1 MTDSREMVSVG
12 IDVGTTT
19 TQLVFSRLA
28 VSNISRLGQI
38 PRFQVS
44 GKAVLYESPAY
55 FTPLLS
61 PDLVDVQKLSEI
73 IRSEYQKAGIQPHQ
87 VETGAVIITGEIA
100 RTQNAEEILK
110 AISSLAGEFVVTVAG
125 PNVESLIAGRGSG
138 AATYSAENYTTVTNV
153 DIGGGT
159 SNAAVFR
166 SGEHL
171 SSSALAVG
179 GRQVVIEKTSGIVQH
194 IAPPGQLIIKTLGLP
209 IFVGKRVDLDVLQ
222 PFCDCMADLVAD
234 LIQGIE
240 SDLGRQLQ
248 LSPPLTHNA
257 ESRVLFISGGV
268 GTYFYQP
275 VEIHSLADVTIH
287 NDVGPLLAQS
297 LRLNPRI
304 RQMRVEK
311 PAQTLRATVLGAA
324 TQTITLSGS
333 TIFTDARLLPLRNLP
348 VIRPHFHNGDLQNPQ
363 KVAQAVQNAVQ
374 RWDLQQ
380 NGGNFAIALH
390 LPPRL
395 DFATLQSLAAGLV
408 QFFGEQHRS
417 SESPLVL
424 ITELDYAQV
433 LGQTIRSLNAKIP
446 LISVDQVNLTEG
458 DFIDIGEPIL
468 DGRVVPLSVKT
479 LIFYH

>member
-1 MTDSREMVSVG
+1 MTDTREMVSVG

-28 VSNISRLGQI
+28 VSNVSRLGQI

-44 GKAVLYESPAY
+44 GKSVLYESPAY

-61 PDLVDVQKLSEI
+61 PDVVDVQKLSEI
-73 IRSEYQKAGIQPHQ
+73 IRSEYQKAGIQPDQ

-159 SNAAVFR
+159 SNAAIFR
-166 SGEHL
+166 VGEHL

-179 GRQVVIEKTSGIVQH
+179 GRQIVIEKTSGIVQH
-194 IAPPGQLIIKTLGLP
+194 IAPPGQQIIKALGLP
-209 IFVGKRVDLDVLQ
+209 IFVGKRVDVDVLQ

-234 LIQGIE
+234 LIHGVQ
-240 SDLGRQLQ
+240 SDLSRQLQ
-248 LSPPLTHNA
+248 LSPPLTHAA
-257 ESRVLFISGGV
+257 ESKVLFISGGV
-268 GTYFYQP
+268 GTYYYQP

-333 TIFTDARLLPLRNLP
+333 TIFTDAKLLPLRNLP
-348 VIRPHFHNGDLQNPQ
+348 VIRPHLYNGDLQNPR
-363 KVAQAVQNAVQ
+363 KVAEAVQTAVQ
-374 RWDLQQ
+374 RWDIQQ
-380 NGGNFAIALH
+380 NSGNYAIALH

-395 DFATLQSLAAGLV
+395 DYPTLQSLASGLV
-408 QFFGEQHRS
+408 QFFGAHHS
-417 SESPLVL
+417 ADAPLVL
-424 ITELDYAQV
+424 ITEADYAQV
-433 LGQTIRSLNAKIP
+433 LGQTIRSLDARIP
-446 LISVDQVNLTEG
+446 LISVDQVNLAEG

>member
-1 MTDSREMVSVG
+1 MADSREMVSVG

-44 GKAVLYESPAY
+44 GKSVLYESPAY

-61 PDLVDVQKLSEI
+61 PDVVDVQKLSEI

-110 AISSLAGEFVVTVAG
+110 AIASLAGEFVVTVAG

-138 AATYSAENYTTVTNV
+138 AAAYSAENYTTVTNV

-166 SGEHL
+166 GGEHL

-179 GRQVVIEKTSGIVQH
+179 GRQIVIEKTSGIVQH
-194 IAPPGQLIIKTLGLP
+194 IAPPGQWIVKALGLP

-222 PFCDCMADLVAD
+222 PFCDCMADLIAD
-234 LIQGIE
+234 LIHGVQ

-248 LSPPLTHNA
+248 LSPPLTHTA
-257 ESRVLFISGGV
+257 ESKVLFISGGV

-348 VIRPHFHNGDLQNPQ
+348 VIRPHLNNGDLQAPQ
-363 KVAQAVQNAVQ
+363 KIAAAVQNAVQ

-395 DFATLQSLAAGLV
+395 DFATLQSLAGGLV
-408 QFFGEQHRS
+408 QFFNEHGQPEK
-417 SESPLVL
+417 PLVL
-424 ITELDYAQV
+424 ITELDYAQA
-433 LGQTIRSLNAKIP
+433 LGQTIRSLNPHIP
-446 LISVDQVNLTEG
+446 LISVDQVNLAEG

>member
-28 VSNISRLGQI
+28 VSNVSRLGQI

-44 GKAVLYESPAY
+44 GKSVLYESPAY

-61 PDLVDVQKLSEI
+61 PDVVDVQKLSEI
-73 IRSEYQKAGIQPHQ
+73 IRSEYQKAGIQPQQ

-138 AATYSAENYTTVTNV
+138 AAAYSAENYTTVTNV

-166 SGEHL
+166 GGEHL

-179 GRQVVIEKTSGIVQH
+179 GRQIVIEKTSGIVQH
-194 IAPPGQLIIKTLGLP
+194 IAPPGQLIVKTLGLP
-209 IFVGKRVDLDVLQ
+209 IYVGKRVDLEVLQ

-234 LIQGIE
+234 LIQGVQ

-248 LSPPLTHNA
+248 LSPPLTHTA
-257 ESRVLFISGGV
+257 ESKVLFISGGV

-348 VIRPHFHNGDLQNPQ
+348 VIRPHFYNGDLQNPH
-363 KVAQAVQNAVQ
+363 KVAEAVQNAVQ

-380 NGGNFAIALH
+380 NSANFAIALN

-395 DFATLQSLAAGLV
+395 DYTTLQALASGLV
-408 QFFGEQHRS
+408 QFVSTHNKADV
-417 SESPLVL
+417 PLVL
-424 ITELDYAQV
+424 ITEADYAQV
-433 LGQTIRSLNAKIP
+433 LGQTIRSLNPHIP
-446 LISVDQVNLTEG
+446 LISVDQVNLAEG

>member
-1 MTDSREMVSVG
+1 MSDSREMVSVG

-28 VSNISRLGQI
+28 VSNFSRLGQI

-44 GKAVLYESPAY
+44 GKSVLYESPAY
-55 FTPLLS
+55 FTPLLT
-61 PDLVDVQKLSEI
+61 PDVVDVQKLSEI
-73 IRSEYQKAGIQPHQ
+73 IRSEYQKAGIQPQQ

-138 AATYSAENYTTVTNV
+138 AAAYSSEHYTTVTNV

-159 SNAAVFR
+159 SNAAIFC

-179 GRQVVIEKTSGIVQH
+179 GRQIVIEKTSSIVQH

-209 IFVGKRVDLDVLQ
+209 IFVGKRVDLNVLQ
-222 PFCDCMADLVAD
+222 PFCDCMADLIAD
-234 LIQGIE
+234 LIHGVQTE
-240 SDLGRQLQ
+240 LGRQLQ
-248 LSPPLTHNA
+248 LSPPLTHAA
-257 ESRVLFISGGV
+257 ESKVLFISGGV
-268 GTYFYQP
+268 GSYFYQP

-333 TIFTDARLLPLRNLP
+333 TIFTDASLLPLRNLP
-348 VIRPHFHNGDLQNPQ
+348 VIRPHFNNGDLHNPS
-363 KVAQAVQNAVQ
+363 KVKEAVQSAVL
-374 RWDLQQ
+374 RWDLGQ
-380 NGGNFAIALH
+380 NSGHFAIALD

-395 DFATLQSLAAGLV
+395 DFPTLQSLAAGLV
-408 QFFGEQHRS
+408 QFFGELGQPGI
-417 SESPLVL
+417 PLVL
-424 ITELDYAQV
+424 ITEADYAQV
-433 LGQTIRSLNAKIP
+433 LGQTIRSLNTHIP
-446 LISVDQVNLTEG
+446 LISVDQVDLAEG

>member
-1 MTDSREMVSVG
+1 MSDSREMVSVG

-28 VSNISRLGQI
+28 VSNVSRLGQI

-44 GKAVLYESPAY
+44 GKSVLYESPAY
-55 FTPLLS
+55 FTPLLT
-61 PDLVDVQKLSEI
+61 PDVVDVQKLSEI
-73 IRSEYQKAGIQPHQ
+73 IRSEYQKAGIQPQQ

-110 AISSLAGEFVVTVAG
+110 AIASLAGEFVVTVAG

-138 AATYSAENYTTVTNV
+138 AAAYSAENYTTVTNV

-159 SNAAVFR
+159 SNAAIFR

-179 GRQVVIEKTSGIVQH
+179 GRQIVIEKTSGIVQH
-194 IAPPGQLIIKTLGLP
+194 IAPPGQQIIQSLGLP
-209 IFVGKRVDLDVLQ
+209 IFVGKRVDLEVLQ
-222 PFCDCMADLVAD
+222 PFCNCMADLIAD
-234 LIQGIE
+234 LIQGVQ
-240 SDLGRQLQ
+240 SDLGKLLQ
-248 LSPPLTHNA
+248 LSPPLTHAA
-257 ESRVLFISGGV
+257 ESKVLFISGGI

-304 RQMRVEK
+304 RQMRTEK

-333 TIFTDARLLPLRNLP
+333 TIFTNASLLPLRNLP
-348 VIRPHFHNGDLQNPQ
+348 VIRPHFSNGDLHNPG
-363 KVAQAVQNAVQ
+363 KVKEAVQNAVL
-374 RWDLQQ
+374 RWDLAQ
-380 NGGNFAIALH
+380 NSGHFAIALD
-390 LPPRL
+390 LPSRL
-395 DFATLQSLAAGLV
+395 DYSTLQSLAAGLV
-408 QFFGEQHRS
+408 QFFGEHGQPHL
-417 SESPLVL
+417 PLVL

-433 LGQTIRSLNAKIP
+433 LGQTIRALNTQIP
-446 LISVDQVNLTEG
+446 LISVDQVNLAEG